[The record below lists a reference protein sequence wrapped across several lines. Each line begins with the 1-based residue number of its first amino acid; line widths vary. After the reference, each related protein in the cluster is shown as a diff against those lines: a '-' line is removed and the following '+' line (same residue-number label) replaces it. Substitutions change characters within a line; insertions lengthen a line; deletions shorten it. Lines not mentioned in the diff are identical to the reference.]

1 MKIAVIGK
9 PAGVAP
15 STSAASSPEALD
27 AVIHTTRPRAWWAL
41 AAIAVALAAVIVWSV
56 TATVPQQVSVRGVV
70 AAGDLLRVVPASAS
84 GSLTYNVQSGDTVTA
99 GSVIATVQPF
109 PTPNTPTTPADIN
122 LTAPVTGTVQTIF
135 LSQGSGVEQGTAVL
149 SLLQPLT
156 EATGV
161 LVKTFVPANLA
172 VRFTVGDTAQVLI
185 TNVQTGQS
193 EGATATIEAIDDVP
207 STLAGITTATGSLE
221 IAQQFASSSEG
232 VPYRVVLRITDDI
245 STTQQTALQPGEL
258 LEIIHTYANPRP
270 IQILFGGR

>member
-1 MKIAVIGK
+1 M
-9 PAGVAP
+9 AP
-15 STSAASSPEALD
+15 STPAASSPEALD

-41 AAIAVALAAVIVWSV
+41 TAIAVAVAAVIVWSV

-84 GSLTYNVQSGDTVTA
+84 GSVTYNVQSGDTVTA
-99 GSVIATVQPF
+99 GSIIATIQPF
-109 PTPNTPTTPADIN
+109 PTPNAPNAPNAPVDIN
-122 LTAPVTGTVQTIF
+122 LIAPVAGTVQTIF

-207 STLAGITTATGSLE
+207 STLAGIATATGSLE